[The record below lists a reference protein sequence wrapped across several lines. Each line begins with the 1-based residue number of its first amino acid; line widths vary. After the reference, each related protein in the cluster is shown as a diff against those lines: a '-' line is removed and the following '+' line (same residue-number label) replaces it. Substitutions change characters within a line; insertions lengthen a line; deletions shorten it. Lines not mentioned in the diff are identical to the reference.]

1 MKNSIENIE
10 NKTLKEISVLPIGM
24 AVKLTGVSAQTLRAY
39 ERFGLVLPTRS
50 NKKQR
55 LYSFEDIDRIKEIR
69 ASIKKHKIGVMALR
83 SMISMIPC
91 WNIKGCSESDR
102 ASCAVFE
109 GDVAPCWTYKHHN
122 NFCADLSCRDC
133 EVYKSNYNFDR
144 ARKTILKELYRSNR

>member
-1 MKNSIENIE
+1 MENVE
-10 NKTLKEISVLPIGM
+10 NKTLKEVSVLTIGM

-55 LYSFEDIDRIKEIR
+55 LYSFEDIERIKEIR
-69 ASIKKHKIGVMALR
+69 EGLKEHKIGVTALR

-102 ASCAVFE
+102 ANCAVFE
-109 GDVAPCWTYKHHN
+109 DELAPCWTYKHYN
-122 NFCADLSCRDC
+122 NFCADLLCRDC
-133 EVYKSNYNFDR
+133 EVYKLNYNYTK
-144 ARKTILKELYRSNR
+144 ARKTILKELYRNNR